1 MPGSVAI
8 LLRAALAAAL
18 EAEGRWIPA
27 GECLVRVARHFID
40 TWKDAE
46 PRRRTVQQRVLERD
60 LGWCQVPGC
69 SRPAV
74 DSHHITF
81 RSAGGSNDRENQPG
95 TCKPH
100 HLHGIH
106 GGHVRVTGHAPDA
119 LVWELGRGYD
129 GKPLEVFGPRT
140 S

>member
-1 MPGSVAI
+1 VPGSVAI

-18 EAEGRWIPA
+18 EAEGRWISA
-27 GECLVRVARHFID
+27 GECLVRVAQHFLE
-40 TWKDAE
+40 TWKDAV
-46 PRRRTVQQRVLERD
+46 PRRKTVSQRVLERD
-60 LGWCQVPGC
+60 RGWCQVPGC
-69 SRPAV
+69 SRPAD
-74 DSHHITF
+74 DSHDITF
-81 RSAGGSNDRENQPG
+81 RSAGGSDDEANQAG

-106 GGHVRVTGHAPDA
+106 RGYVRVTGHAPDA

-129 GKPLEVFGPRT
+129 GKPLEVFEPRA